1 MKIAVLPFNA
11 GPGAKPA
18 FGRQLANFL
27 VDTVRSATEADLNA
41 VNYLAQIEQDGRQ
54 RAAFVNVADTL
65 VEYEFIKPLFEQ
77 AEAEKVMDGVVR
89 QDGDNYEVVLRFHD
103 STNEQPIIERTFN
116 FKPNDV
122 FGPVNDMIKEL
133 ATQAGKTLPEAM
145 QGGLDFGTDNGNA
158 FIDFLE
164 GFDGFQYVQAA
175 NGQVAN
181 EFDPEL
187 AFTALRKSMQADP
200 DFLAPYEVTVA
211 YARLCAQHQIGT
223 FEKVEH
229 ALNKAG
235 EAAPDDF
242 RAFYGLGELYQL
254 GNLSNKSADAYEKSL
269 ELHEKKKDEYAKD
282 GREEEWQQEQASII
296 SRIGVAQMAMGMP
309 VNAEKNFRRAIELEA
324 GEKPT
329 LNLLAGV
336 LQNTGRSHEIPNL
349 WREQLERD
357 PNNAE
362 THAKYA
368 IALYQA
374 EQRDDAEK
382 AFEAALGSL
391 EGEDQKLI
399 IKRYYAPMLVQKE
412 EYDRAMDFY
421 EDVLDEHPTDVQVL
435 WEYAQTLKLAD
446 REFEVPRVLDQVMA
460 TNPDPNLRAE
470 ALAWKTELTEPKRAE
485 AVQRADEKLAAGDF
499 NGAIKELKPLRNWL
513 ADYWKMWAI
522 LASAHNRVGEHE
534 EARECAER
542 LINLFPGCEPAYV
555 ELMGALNALGRND
568 DAYNVMRYAAGQMPQ
583 SLGIHVNLALAANRA
598 GHVDEAKSLAQQI
611 RDAVGKNEEID
622 QVFAELDK

>member
-65 VEYEFIKPLFEQ
+65 VEYDFIKPLFEQ

-103 STNEQPIIERTFN
+103 GSSEQPTYEKAFA
-116 FKPNDV
+116 FKPADA
-122 FGPVNDMIKEL
+122 FGPINEMIAEL
-133 ATQAGKTLPEAM
+133 AKQSGKELPEAM
-145 QGGLDFGTDNGNA
+145 ANGLDFGTDNGQA

-175 NGQVAN
+175 NGAVAN

-187 AFTALRKSMQADP
+187 AFTALRKSMHADP

-211 YARLCAQHQIGT
+211 FARLCAQHQIGT
-223 FEKVEH
+223 FEKVEN
-229 ALNKAG
+229 AMKKAA

-242 RAFYGLGELYQL
+242 RAHYGLGELYQL
-254 GNLSNKSADAYEKSL
+254 GNLSNKSADSYEKAL
-269 ELHEKKKDEYAKD
+269 ELHEKKKDEYVSE
-282 GREEEWQQEQASII
+282 GREEEWQLEQASII

-309 VNAEKNFRRAIELEA
+309 VNAERNFRRAIELEA
-324 GEKPT
+324 DDKPSM
-329 LNLLAGV
+329 NLLAGV
-336 LQNTGRSHEIPNL
+336 LQSTNRAHEIPGL
-349 WREQLERD
+349 WREQLDRD
-357 PNNAE
+357 PQNAE

-368 IALYQA
+368 ISLYQA
-374 EQRDDAEK
+374 EQQAEAEK
-382 AFEAALGSL
+382 AFEGALGFL
-391 EGEDQKLI
+391 ETEEQKLI

-421 EDVLDEHPTDVQVL
+421 EDVLDEHANDVQVL

-446 REFEVPRVLDQVMA
+446 REFEIPRVLDQVLA
-460 TNPDPNLRAE
+460 NQIDPNLRAE

-485 AVQRADEKLAAGDF
+485 AVQRADEKMSAGDF
-499 NGAIKELKPLRNWL
+499 QGAIRELKPLRNWL
-513 ADYWKMWAI
+513 ADYWKLWAI
-522 LASAHNRVGEHE
+522 LASAYNRVGEHE

-555 ELMGALNALGRND
+555 ELMGALNATGRHE

-583 SLGIHVNLALAANRA
+583 SIGIHVNLALAAHRA
-598 GHVDEAKSLAQQI
+598 GHTDEAKGLAQQI
-611 RDAVGKNEEID
+611 KEAVGPNEDLD
-622 QVFAELDK
+622 QVFAELEQ